1 MGFEPTTIPRLRGSP
16 IAYKLRASTHQ
27 RSSECPV
34 AMPGLATG
42 PQNAICS
49 SSVYRDF
56 GVEKN
61 ENKECSQETII
72 SSFPN
77 SVRSQVFS

>member
-1 MGFEPTTIPRLRGSP
+1 MGFEPTTN
-16 IAYKLRASTHQ
+16 KLRASTHQ

-61 ENKECSQETII
+61 KECSQETII

-77 SVRSQVFS
+77 SVRSHVFS